1 MTYLFNS
8 LNIQGLKSI
17 AIQILIKLNNMRNI
31 LITLSLFII
40 SLATKA
46 QQATVNPRPLTL
58 DEYNKALT
66 YIIADLDKDTYV
78 KFDNAYVLDRYE
90 SRKPYFIT
98 GGDGLKKRV
107 DLYKLI
113 AKEGM
118 QEIGLMVFYTSETG
132 KKYQALVPDF
142 TANAK
147 VWAKYFQDIDDIN
160 KVEKNFILKL
170 SYVLSKE
177 MSFQQYKVL
186 NNGKDLKEEAAT
198 YGNDICFP
206 GDEEV
211 TMGNGAK
218 KLIKDVKSGDEVITV
233 DPATNRSSV
242 IKVKELTVHPA
253 KNYAITELV
262 LISAKEKNTAQGLN
276 IDLNTKILKAT
287 PNHPML
293 TKQGNYK
300 IGDIAV
306 GQQVLC
312 LNEQKG
318 KYETYTVLRKTEHA
332 GGVQNVYNIEADG
345 GSTLVLNGVMV
356 MQK

>member
-1 MTYLFNS
+1 MRNLLFTICI
-8 LNIQGLKSI
+8 LFI
-17 AIQILIKLNNMRNI
+17 AI
-31 LITLSLFII
+31 TS
-40 SLATKA
+40 KA

-66 YIIADLDKDTYV
+66 YTIADLDKDTYV

-98 GGDGLKKRV
+98 GGDGLKKRI

-113 AKEGM
+113 AKAGM

-142 TANAK
+142 TADAK

-160 KVEKNFILKL
+160 KVEKNFVLKL
-170 SYVLSKE
+170 SYILSKE

-186 NNGKDLKEEAAT
+186 NNGKDMKEEAAT

-211 TMGNGAK
+211 TMSNGAK
-218 KLIKDVKSGDEVITV
+218 KLLKDVKTGDEVITIN
-233 DPATNRSSV
+233 PATNKASA
-242 IKVKELTVHPA
+242 IKVKELTVHAA

-262 LISAKEKNTAQGLN
+262 LVSAIEKNTANGLN
-276 IDLNTKILKAT
+276 IDLSTKILKAT

-293 TKQGNYK
+293 TKQGSFK
-300 IGDIAV
+300 MGQIAV

-312 LNEQKG
+312 LNDANG
-318 KYETYTVLRKTEHA
+318 KYEAYTVLKKTEH
-332 GGVQNVYNIEADG
+332 GQGVQNVYNIVADS
-345 GSTLVLNGVMV
+345 GSTLLLNGVMV

>member
-1 MTYLFNS
+1 MRNMPGLLFNIFTMRK
-8 LNIQGLKSI
+8 LLFTICILFVGI
-17 AIQILIKLNNMRNI
+17 ATN
-31 LITLSLFII
+31 
-40 SLATKA
+40 A
-46 QQATVNPRPLTL
+46 QQKTVNPRPLTL

-66 YIIADLDKDTYV
+66 YKIADLDNDSYV

-90 SRKPYFIT
+90 ARKPYFIT
-98 GGDGLKKRV
+98 GGDGLKKRI
-107 DLYKLI
+107 DLYKLV

-142 TANAK
+142 TADAK

-160 KVEKNFILKL
+160 KVETNFVLKL
-170 SYVLSKE
+170 SYILSKE
-177 MSFQQYKVL
+177 LSFQQYKVL
-186 NNGKDLKEEAAT
+186 NNGKDMKEEAAT

-211 TMGNGAK
+211 TMSNGAK
-218 KLIKDVKSGDEVITV
+218 KLLKDVKSGDEVITV
-233 DPATNRSSV
+233 DPATNKPSA
-242 IKVKELTVHPA
+242 IKVKELTVHAA

-262 LISAKEKNTAQGLN
+262 LISAKEKNTAAGLN
-276 IDLNTKILKAT
+276 INLSTKVLKAT

-293 TKQGNYK
+293 TKQGNFK
-300 IGDIAV
+300 MGEIAV

-312 LNEQKG
+312 LNDANG
-318 KYETYTVLRKTEHA
+318 KYETYTVLKKTEHA
-332 GGVQNVYNIEADG
+332 GGVQNVYNIVADS
-345 GSTLVLNGVMV
+345 GSTLLLNGVMV